1 MTSIPTTTA
10 LLALPLAGC
19 GPDLPEGWE
28 DADGIND
35 FTQNECEGSAYDTAE
50 VASVAANAD
59 DPGLRVVGDDL
70 PFRCEQEVEGFYR
83 VDGDAVDIL
92 VQPVNM
98 DPRSVANCDC
108 LYKVEAGIPED
119 PPTTVT
125 LYRRWDSIND
135 ENNPVMVGTVEV
147 P

>member
-1 MTSIPTTTA
+1 MRIAYLTA
-10 LLALPLAGC
+10 LVLLAGC
-19 GPDLPEGWE
+19 APDLPEEWE
-28 DADGIND
+28 DARHIDD
-35 FTQNECEGSAYDTAE
+35 FTQEECDGSPMDTGWE
-50 VASVAANAD
+50 STVSASVGT
-59 DPGLRVVGDDL
+59 PGLRVVGDNL

-119 PPTTVT
+119 PPATVT